1 MATAD
6 NSFGQFNLAAL
17 GSFDAAQF
25 GVKSSVIE
33 PAEETEDEPQEEK
46 PTVKTFHR
54 KGKRHL
60 SRKVTSEKSLEDALP
75 WHFEEGDCYHCFS
88 FGDVDS
94 LTFFKMVLRQQH
106 VHYLALSTW
115 CMAGEDV
122 NDLRK
127 WHEQGLLDRV
137 DFYFGE
143 IFQGSYAEIY
153 ADALKFTQEC
163 GGRTVIFR
171 NHSKI
176 MAVHGERFDCLIE
189 SSANVN
195 TNPRSENTV
204 LTVDRSLVRE
214 YIELLNGIN
223 SFNKDSAGV
232 PIYTY

>member
-1 MATAD
+1 MENKNT
-6 NSFGQFNLAAL
+6 FGQFNLEALGTFNAAAL
-17 GSFDAAQF
+17 G
-25 GVKSSVIE
+25 VE
-33 PAEETEDEPQEEK
+33 PQHQDEHDDEPKQTIK
-46 PTVKTFHR
+46 VYHR

-60 SRKVTSEKSLEDALP
+60 SRKVTSEKAIEAAIP
-75 WHFEEGDCYHCFS
+75 WHFEEGDCFHCFS

-106 VHYLALSTW
+106 VNYLALSTW

-122 NDLRK
+122 NDLRT

-153 ADALKFTQEC
+153 QDALKFSREC
-163 GGRTVIFR
+163 GGRVCIFR

-176 MAVHGERFDCLIE
+176 MAIHGDRFDCLIE

-204 LTVDRSLVRE
+204 ITVDRDLVRD
-214 YIELLNGIN
+214 YIELLNGIV
-223 SFNKDSAGV
+223 SFNKDSKGV
-232 PIYTY
+232 KPYKYE

>member
-1 MATAD
+1 MD
-6 NSFGQFNLAAL
+6 KQVNMFGSFNLDAL
-17 GSFDAAQF
+17 SPVNLTPF
-25 GVKSSVIE
+25 GLQPQQSE
-33 PAEETEDEPQEEK
+33 PEEQEEEPK
-46 PTVKTFHR
+46 KTVKTFHR

-60 SRKVTSEKSLEDALP
+60 SRKVTSEKSLESSLP

-106 VHYLALSTW
+106 VNYLALSTW

-153 ADALKFTQEC
+153 ADALKFTKEC
-163 GGRTVIFR
+163 GGKMTIFR

-176 MAVHGERFDCLIE
+176 MAIHGTKFDCVIE

-204 LTVDRSLVRE
+204 LTVDKDLTRD
-214 YIELLNGIN
+214 YIELLNGIK
-223 SFNKDSAGV
+223 SFNKDSEGV
-232 PIYTY
+232 QPYVYW

>member
-1 MATAD
+1 MNND
-6 NSFGQFNLAAL
+6 FGTFNLDAL
-17 GSFDAAQF
+17 GMFNAESF
-25 GVKSSVIE
+25 GVKPSE
-33 PAEETEDEPQEEK
+33 PTPEPQEENAPK
-46 PTVKTFHR
+46 VKTYHR
-54 KGKRHL
+54 RGARHI
-60 SRKVTSEKSLEDALP
+60 SRKCKSEKSLEESIP
-75 WHFEEGDCYHCFS
+75 WHFEEGDCFHCFS

-122 NDLRK
+122 KDLRQ

-153 ADALKFTQEC
+153 ADALAFTREC
-163 GGRTVIFR
+163 GGRVVIFR

-176 MAVHGERFDCLIE
+176 MAIHGERFDCLIE

-204 LTVDRSLVRE
+204 VTVDKDLTRD